1 MSDTLLVLHMEP
13 EQLVRW
19 TRFAAKGGIGT
30 CTAVNDYV
38 AQHSDDLM
46 FLQVR
51 CRVQLPSAL
60 LIIV

>member
-1 MSDTLLVLHMEP
+1 MEP

-19 TRFAAKGGIGT
+19 TRFAAKGGIGK
-30 CTAVNDYV
+30 CTAVNDYI

-51 CRVQLPSAL
+51 YWVLAFFFL
-60 LIIV
+60 LIVA